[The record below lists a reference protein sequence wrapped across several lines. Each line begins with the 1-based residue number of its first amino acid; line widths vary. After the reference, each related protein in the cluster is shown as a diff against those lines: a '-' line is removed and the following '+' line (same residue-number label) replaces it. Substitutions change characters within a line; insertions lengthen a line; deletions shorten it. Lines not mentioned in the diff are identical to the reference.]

1 MFSRPFVLYSALLGL
16 SASGI
21 ARADD
26 VKFYEQNGVTYQE
39 THQVVQRPLSETHYQ
54 DQQRT
59 VYVEQYKT
67 QNQPVQQ
74 TFQTPVTVYTM
85 ETYWVNRWNPFSEP
99 YQAYR
104 YVPHTHWETRVQT
117 VQVPTVV
124 REIVPQ
130 QQTIKTPVT
139 TQRVVAEEHISRV
152 PVAMRPGTSTDPFAQ
167 GATTVTQSPLSTT
180 PVAQSTVVQSTVAG
194 GTPLDSDP
202 PRQSTAWHAA
212 DGSVQ
217 R

>member
-1 MFSRPFVLYSALLGL
+1 MFSRFTVLLSAL
-16 SASGI
+16 AWMAAVGI
-21 ARADD
+21 GRADD

-39 THQVVQRPLSETHYQ
+39 THQVVQRPISETHYQ

-67 QNQPVQQ
+67 QNQALQQ

-99 YQAYR
+99 YLAYR

-124 REIVPQ
+124 REVVPQ

-139 TQRVVAEEHISRV
+139 TQRLVSEEHISRV
-152 PVAMRPGTSTDPFAQ
+152 PVAMRPSTSADPFAQ
-167 GATTVTQSPLSTT
+167 GGAS
-180 PVAQSTVVQSTVAG
+180 VAQAPAILSPTAG
-194 GTPLDSDP
+194 GTPLESDP